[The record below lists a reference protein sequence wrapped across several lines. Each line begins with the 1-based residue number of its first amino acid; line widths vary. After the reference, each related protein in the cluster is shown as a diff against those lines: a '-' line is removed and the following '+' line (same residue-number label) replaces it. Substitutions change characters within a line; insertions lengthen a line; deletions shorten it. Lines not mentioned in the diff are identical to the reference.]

1 MHASNLVVPPLR
13 ANCLSSSRARRPVAV
28 RRWLNPKRIACANL
42 RLVKMHSREQLMH
55 VLAEAAELE
64 HNILC
69 CYLYAAFSLKTSSDE
84 GLTASELAHVSAWR
98 KELMGICVEEMTH
111 LSQVANLTI
120 AIGVRPHFNR
130 PNFPVAKGYHPAA
143 VELALAPFDLD
154 TLDHFIFLE
163 RPEGSDERDA
173 PPVGAA
179 AGPPRDTL
187 PQVLMPAAPDYE
199 TIGEFYELLKSGLRA
214 VSEALGERRLFCG
227 SPDHQL
233 SAQELRSEDLL
244 VVHDLDT
251 AIAAIDTII
260 VQGEGSQAERDGS
273 HYRRLAE
280 MKSQYQ
286 ALQAARSDFC
296 PHRNVAHNPVMR
308 APVAEDRV
316 HIASQPAR
324 TLLDAANG
332 TYAAMMSTFTA
343 LYDLPRDAPAR
354 PLLLSA
360 ALSLMHMVAAISD
373 ALTRLPASDAPGAP
387 NAGVT
392 FTVLRSTE
400 GFSVGADAPT
410 MVGERL
416 ALVEQALLGIVEHC
430 PLLGQPLSEFQAATA
445 GLRHNSQDSRAKS
458 GVALRTAS

>member
-1 MHASNLVVPPLR
+1 
-13 ANCLSSSRARRPVAV
+13 
-28 RRWLNPKRIACANL
+28 
-42 RLVKMHSREQLMH
+42 MHSREQLMH

-69 CYLYAAFSLKTSSDE
+69 CYLYAAFSLKTSVDE
-84 GLTASELAHVSAWR
+84 GLSAHELAHVSAWR
-98 KELMGICVEEMTH
+98 KELTGICVEEMTH
-111 LSQVANLTI
+111 LSQVANLTL

-163 RPEGSDERDA
+163 RPEGSEERDA
-173 PPVGAA
+173 PPAGAV
-179 AGPPRDTL
+179 AGPPRDSL

-214 VSEALGERRLFCG
+214 VSEALGEGQLFCG
-227 SPDHQL
+227 PARHQL
-233 SAQELRSEDLL
+233 SARELRSDDLL
-244 VVHDLDT
+244 VVHDLNT

-286 ALQAARSDFC
+286 ALQTERSDFC
-296 PHRNVAHNPVMR
+296 PHRNVARNPVMR

-373 ALTRLPASDAPGAP
+373 ALTRLPASDTPGAP
-387 NAGVT
+387 HAGVT

-400 GFSVGADAPT
+400 GFSVGADAPAL
-410 MVGERL
+410 VGERL
-416 ALVEQALLGIVEHC
+416 ALVEQTLLGIVHLC
-430 PLLGQPLSEFQAATA
+430 PLLGQPLAEFQIATA
-445 GLRHNSQDSRAKS
+445 NLRRNSQGS
-458 GVALRTAS
+458 GTRNGAACSATG